1 LGLRMTR
8 FRHIVYWTGVV
19 IIFIPVVII
28 YGIQALAEWLE
39 KVISRFRTWAYQ
51 ERYVRPWDR

>member
-1 LGLRMTR
+1 MTR